1 MRHASHLPPA
11 PGCPCRRLTG
21 RPVRADASV
30 HPQAVLFD
38 RDGTLVVDVP
48 YNGDPDLV
56 QPVPGAR
63 AALDRLRAAGVP
75 TALVS
80 NQSGIARGLLTREQ
94 VDAVNDRLEELV
106 GPLGPVFVCE
116 HGPDDGCGC
125 RKPAPGMV
133 LAAASALGVHPADC
147 ALVGDIGADVGAATA
162 AGARAVLVPTPVTRV
177 EEVDAARAAGVP
189 VAADLGAA
197 VDLLLGEQ
205 P

>member
-1 MRHASHLPPA
+1 MRAGTASARPA
-11 PGCPCRRLTG
+11 
-21 RPVRADASV
+21 
-30 HPQAVLFD
+30 AVLFD

-63 AALDRLRAAGVP
+63 EALDRLRAAGVP

-80 NQSGIARGLLTREQ
+80 NQSGVARGLLTRGQ
-94 VDAVNDRLEELV
+94 VDAVNARLEALV

-133 LAAASALGVHPADC
+133 LAAAEALGVDPADC
-147 ALVGDIGADVGAATA
+147 ALVGDIGADVGAAAA
-162 AGARAVLVPTPVTRV
+162 AGARAVLVPTPVTRAQEV
-177 EEVDAARAAGVP
+177 EDARAAGVP
-189 VAADLGAA
+189 VVADLGAA
-197 VDLLLGEQ
+197 VSLLLGR
-205 P
+205 PA